1 MNKKGAWLL
10 IAGSCSVIGG
20 AVYTV
25 STAREEHAVTL
36 VSMGLAMMLVGIL
49 TVLDIPRRQIQD
61 ERTRYLGAMAAS
73 YSWVITICTISL
85 LVLLIEFGG
94 MGIDPQGVL
103 GILLLEMLLTF
114 KLCSWYFGR
123 KGVLLDSDAHAYA
136 D

>member
-1 MNKKGAWLL
+1 MNKKGVWLL

-25 STAREEHAVTL
+25 STAREEHAV
-36 VSMGLAMMLVGIL
+36 MLVGIL

-61 ERTRYLGAMAAS
+61 ERTRYLGAIAAS
-73 YSWVITICTISL
+73 YSWVITVCTISL

-94 MGIDPQGVL
+94 IGIDPQGVL

-123 KGVLLDSDAHAYA
+123 KGVMLDSDAHAYA